1 MLKFI
6 EFLKKRPKDN
16 TIRFIRVI
24 VWLLIF
30 WLLWLYFEDLRLE
43 FLSWWTSPRTV
54 LYIKYSLFIL
64 WTLPI
69 LFGILNPCIAKR
81 KYIKIA
87 QIVFWLILIILW
99 NYITVEKPVLITDK
113 VVTNTWSIDASAI
126 TSKAKETKRINVW
139 FFIALI
145 WVLQM
150 IGWISGKCITSK
162 CIKYWET
169 ITKIR
174 V

>member
-6 EFLKKRPKDN
+6 EFLKKRPKDS
-16 TIRFIRVI
+16 TIRIWRII
-24 VWLLIF
+24 VWLLILF
-30 WLLWLYFEDLRLE
+30 LIWIHFQDLRVEL
-43 FLSWWTSPRTV
+43 LSAWTSAETV

-64 WTLPI
+64 WILPI
-69 LFGILNPCIAKR
+69 LFWVINPCIAKR

-87 QIVFWLILIILW
+87 QIIFWLILIILW
-99 NYITVEKPVLITDK
+99 NNITAEKPIVVEDK
-113 VVTNTWSIDASAI
+113 VIANSGSIDVAEI
-126 TSKAKETKRINVW
+126 TSKVNESKPINVW

-145 WVLQM
+145 WFLQ
-150 IGWISGKCITSK
+150 IIAWVSGKCITSK
-162 CIKYWET
+162 CIKHWET